1 MNALLQAQQA
11 YAPTK
16 SAIRTGQ
23 ETEIQLLQRTTAE
36 LRQAWVDLPASY
48 PQLVDALHQN
58 CRVWT
63 HLAAS
68 VADRDNSLPKDLRA
82 RIVYLSEFV
91 DHHSRRIRQGK
102 ADIRPL
108 VEINAAVMRG
118 LNQQGAR

>member
-16 SAIRTGQ
+16 SALRTGR

-36 LRQAWVDLPASY
+36 LRQSAMDLPTGF
-48 PQLVDALHQN
+48 PKLVDALHQN
-58 CRVWT
+58 RRVWT

-68 VADRDNSLPKDLRA
+68 VADSENELPKDLRA
-82 RIVYLSEFV
+82 RIVYLAEFV
-91 DHHSRRIRQGK
+91 DHHSRRVRQGL